1 MDKSKKYSLE
11 FLKGFTSLA
20 QKILAFFAS
29 FVIFLKDEMFS
40 EVVVKILL
48 ITFNDCG
55 DGGDSDWVN

>member
-29 FVIFLKDEMFS
+29 FVIFLKDGMFS
-40 EVVVKILL
+40 EVVVKMLL
-48 ITFNDCG
+48 ITFNNCG